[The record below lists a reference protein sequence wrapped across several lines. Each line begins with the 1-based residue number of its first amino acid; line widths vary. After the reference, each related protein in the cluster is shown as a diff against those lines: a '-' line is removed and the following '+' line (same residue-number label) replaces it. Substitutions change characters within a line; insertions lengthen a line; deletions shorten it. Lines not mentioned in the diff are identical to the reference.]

1 MKKQHIPDFVL
12 EQYILKELPEKRIL
26 EIDELL
32 KQNINLQKRI
42 KKIETSNAEILREYP
57 EEVVTSE
64 IKIKY
69 NNEKSHNRSFFLK
82 IFTDKSKTTRRFMF
96 PSLVLA
102 AVVAMAFLFILPG
115 IKQSSNIITMNDMPD
130 TQRSKGSSA
139 IYLYRKSGNKVE
151 ILQNGSLAR
160 KGDLLQI
167 AYISDK
173 DVYGI
178 ILSIDSRGTVT
189 LHYPLQ
195 NAAPA
200 KLVTGKKMLLG
211 NSYELDDAPDF
222 ERFFLITANSK
233 LDVKRMLNAA
243 EDLARD
249 RKKVLNE
256 KINLDGSINQISITI
271 KKEK

>member
-12 EQYILKELPEKRIL
+12 EQYILKELPEKSIL
-26 EIDELL
+26 EIEELL
-32 KQNINLQKRI
+32 KQNIDLQKRL
-42 KKIETSNAEILREYP
+42 KKIETSNAEILRKYP

-82 IFTDKSKTTRRFMF
+82 IFTDKSKTTRRLMF

-102 AVVAMAFLFILPG
+102 AAAMAFLFILPG

-151 ILQNGSLAR
+151 ILQNGSSAR

-233 LDVKRMLNAA
+233 LDVKRILNAA

-256 KINLDGSINQISITI
+256 KINLDGSINQISVMVR
-271 KKEK
+271 KEK